1 MQHPLKWLCVVLS
14 CLLSALAQAQ
24 TVLRVNPQTVGSL
37 SKQLLD
43 PGLRE
48 VIFEPGVYVSA
59 VSIDA
64 LQGADEAGHP
74 LLLRAEGEVIFDGSL
89 GVDAAVAHE
98 RPGVFAIAY
107 QQIGVEYPKLW
118 EPDTRRRYRLV
129 ADLESVACF
138 PATFAVQGDKLYFH
152 TSDGQPPERR
162 LRITHPYLD
171 YGLFISRSHVTVRG
185 IQFHNYL
192 VRDVWS
198 TGVQL
203 RGQHITIEDC
213 AAWNCSQGFTVIGD
227 HNTIR
232 RCRVEDVGCGI
243 YLNGKEN
250 SVENCRIFKRRD
262 AFMVSTYA
270 QDDAGVQFYYPA
282 KGGRAVGNLIVG
294 YLRGVF
300 IKAEGA
306 PYVVEGNTIDGLG
319 VGTGFGATKWSAG
332 QQFRRNLLVNVARE
346 IDPLPKPAAGI
357 EQQLGQNCY
366 WSPRRTDVVPLG
378 PGDAVADPKLI
389 APDRHDYRVA
399 NDSPALALQ
408 AGALGAVGDAA
419 VEAAPMPERIN
430 VQLPAAAAVPATAST
445 QPANALQEQID
456 RAKPGDTIVL
466 QPGLYTE
473 PITIT
478 RGGEPGKPIVLR
490 AARKWR
496 AIFDGNHATDAIIRI
511 VGAAHVELHD
521 IEVRWY
527 GRSGIDVQKS
537 PHVTITGCRV
547 WNAHWYGGWPSGIG
561 INVHYSPH
569 FTGTNNVVFRQEYG
583 FWFSHSP
590 NVTLTHNT
598 AAANLYGAAM
608 FHYSIE
614 NSVCRNNSFAY
625 QGNDVL
631 CIIETLGQKA
641 KLATFDCDY
650 NNYGTPIRQVREGEE
665 HDMIEPRPRDRILD
679 MGSKAII
686 NYTEHGGQMHRFV
699 TMQSWR
705 EYSGLDRHSIFV
717 DPLYVDAQ
725 QRDFRLEPN
734 SPNQGAG
741 SEGATLG
748 ALEIVQTSTRMQP

>member
-1 MQHPLKWLCVVLS
+1 MRFHCHWLCVVLL
-14 CLLSALAQAQ
+14 CQAPVLAQPNA
-24 TVLRVNPQTVGSL
+24 VLRVNPQTVGGL

-43 PGLRE
+43 PAVRE
-48 VIFEPGVYVSA
+48 VIFEPGLYVAS

-64 LQGADEAGHP
+64 LAGVDEATHP

-89 GVDAAVAHE
+89 GVDASVAHE

-129 ADLESVACF
+129 ADLESVARF
-138 PATFAVQGDKLYFH
+138 PATFAIAGDKLYFH
-152 TSDGQPPERR
+152 TSDSSPPQQRV
-162 LRITHPYLD
+162 RITHPYLD
-171 YGLFISRSHVTVRG
+171 YGLFVSRSHVTVRG
-185 IQFHNYL
+185 LRFRNYL
-192 VRDVWS
+192 VREVWS

-232 RCRVEDVGCGI
+232 GCRVEDVGCGI
-243 YLNGKEN
+243 YLSGQEN

-282 KGGRAVGNLIVG
+282 KGGRVVGNLIVG

-332 QQFRRNLLVNVARE
+332 QRFQRNLLVNCARD
-346 IDPLPKPAAGI
+346 IDPLPEPAAGI
-357 EQQLGQNCY
+357 ERQLGENCY
-366 WSPRRTDVVPLG
+366 WSPARKDVVPIG
-378 PGDAVADPKLI
+378 PGDMVADPRLI
-389 APDRHDYRVA
+389 APARHDYRVA
-399 NDSPALALQ
+399 NDSPVLALR
-408 AGALGAVGDAA
+408 AGALSAVGDAA
-419 VEAAPMPERIN
+419 GDVAPPEQVN
-430 VQLPAAAAVPATAST
+430 VQLSAATPATVAA
-445 QPANALQEQID
+445 QPANALQAEID
-456 RAKPGDTIVL
+456 RARPGDTIVI

-478 RGGEPGKPIVLR
+478 RGGEPGKPIIIR
-490 AARKWR
+490 AAQKWR
-496 AIFDGNHATDAIIRI
+496 AIFDGNHEADSLIRI
-511 VGAAHVELHD
+511 VGAPYVELHD

-537 PHVTITGCRV
+537 PNVTVAGCRV
-547 WNAHWYGGWPSGIG
+547 WNAHWYGAWPSGNG
-561 INVHYSPH
+561 VNVHYSPS
-569 FTGTNNVVFRQEYG
+569 FTGTRNVVFRQEFG
-583 FWFSHSP
+583 FWFSHST

-598 AAANLYGAAM
+598 AAGNLYGAAM

-614 NSVCRNNSFAY
+614 NSVCRNNSFAF

-631 CIIETLGQKA
+631 AIIQNLGDSA
-641 KLATFDCDY
+641 KLRGFDCDY
-650 NNYGTPIRQVREGEE
+650 NNYGTPIRQVAPGEA
-665 HDMIEPRPRDRILD
+665 HDMIEPRKRDAMLD

-686 NYTEHGGQMHRFV
+686 NYTEHGGQMHRFL
-699 TMQSWR
+699 TMQAWR
-705 EYSGLDRHSIFV
+705 EYSGIDQHSVFV

-725 QRDFRLEPN
+725 QCDFRLEPN

-748 ALEIVQTSTRMQP
+748 ALETIQSSTRMQP